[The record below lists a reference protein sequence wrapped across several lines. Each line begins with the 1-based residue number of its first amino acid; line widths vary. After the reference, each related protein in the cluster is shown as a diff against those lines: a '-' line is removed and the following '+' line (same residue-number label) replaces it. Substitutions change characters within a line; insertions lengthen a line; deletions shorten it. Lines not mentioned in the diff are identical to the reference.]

1 MEMEQDPP
9 CAPVGEPSESQLAH
23 ITGGAGEATAE
34 DVKRIFDDVYKQG
47 TAYATRQAEHKGV
60 SIVDRA
66 LGSIPR
72 TATAFGALTAGQVVG
87 RDITKK
93 KGQ

>member
-9 CAPVGEPSESQLAH
+9 CTPVDEPSEAQLAH

-47 TAYATRQAEHKGV
+47 SAYASRQAERKGV
-60 SIVDRA
+60 SIAYRA

-72 TATAFGALTAGQVVG
+72 TAIAFGTLTVGQAVG
-87 RDITKK
+87 HDITKK